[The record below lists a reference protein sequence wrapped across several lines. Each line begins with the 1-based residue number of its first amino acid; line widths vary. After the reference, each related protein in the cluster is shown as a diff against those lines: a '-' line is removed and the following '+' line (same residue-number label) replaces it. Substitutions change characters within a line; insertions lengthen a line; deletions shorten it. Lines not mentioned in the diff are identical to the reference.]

1 MAKTRTVIYLGADLF
16 KQVERLAIRLSVSRS
31 AVISAAL
38 TAGLPDVE
46 TNSIQRRRGQGAR
59 PVVAFVDPASGA
71 SRGARRPPVSAAQ
84 RTLAR
89 VGQIILRVIP
99 TIPPDEFRDAL
110 IAEAPVHLPGV
121 DVATLDIDTIV
132 DALYDGHDGDLVRV
146 PGDEPPEDPPE

>member
-1 MAKTRTVIYLGADLF
+1 MAKTRTVIYLSAALYQ
-16 KQVERLAIRLSVSRS
+16 QVERVAIRLSISRS

-46 TNSIQRRRGQGAR
+46 ANSIQRRRGQGAR
-59 PVVAFVDPASGA
+59 PVASFVDPASGL

-89 VGQIILRVIP
+89 VGQIILRVTP

-121 DVATLDIDTIV
+121 DVAALDIDTIV
-132 DALYDGHDGDLVRV
+132 DALYDGHDGDLVPV